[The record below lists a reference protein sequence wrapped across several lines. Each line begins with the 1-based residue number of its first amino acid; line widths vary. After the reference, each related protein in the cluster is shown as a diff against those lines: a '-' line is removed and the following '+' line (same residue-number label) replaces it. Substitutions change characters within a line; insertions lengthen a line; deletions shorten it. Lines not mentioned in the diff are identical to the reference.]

1 MGFPPPVG
9 TRCLRTSHRSVPQPQ
24 AALPAPPL
32 GFQGCFGPTVPWQHA
47 KSGRGHLRF
56 LEAAVLIR
64 RGPGAAD
71 TAQLPPPRGFSKKR
85 RRVPRSSGGSHGRVG
100 PGGGGGNGAGR
111 EWWWLGGVGKG
122 EELRAGLSG
131 PTAVRCH
138 RMTGDSCPPPP
149 HCVPHS
155 FRLHMGMGQP
165 KSPAAAPATSWPP
178 GKELLLTGDLNKRL
192 F

>member
-1 MGFPPPVG
+1 MLLLLPASALWPWLKPQLLPLGFNSCEAEEGGSEGGSVAVGKSLMHGGIPPPVG
-9 TRCLRTSHRSVPQPQ
+9 TRCLRTPHRSVPQPQ

-32 GFQGCFGPTVPWQHA
+32 GFQGCFGPTAPWQHA

-111 EWWWLGGVGKG
+111 EWWWLGGWGR
-122 EELRAGLSG
+122 ERSSELG
-131 PTAVRCH
+131 
-138 RMTGDSCPPPP
+138 
-149 HCVPHS
+149 
-155 FRLHMGMGQP
+155 
-165 KSPAAAPATSWPP
+165 
-178 GKELLLTGDLNKRL
+178 
-192 F
+192 